1 MRVEG
6 RGLGDSHH
14 LTSSASAESI
24 AVAPPPPLQRRGELN
39 DGVGGTYKASCTYSV
54 ACTWTHTGSVGGA
67 MAPGPLAAE
76 ARREPNTPLSSRAAM
91 YSGAAFSKVA

>member
-6 RGLGDSHH
+6 RGLGDSRH
-14 LTSSASAESI
+14 LTASASPESI
-24 AVAPPPPLQRRGELN
+24 AVAPPPLQRRGEQN
-39 DGVGGTYKASCTYSV
+39 DGVGGTYKASCTHSV
-54 ACTWTHTGSVGGA
+54 ACTWTHMGSVGGA